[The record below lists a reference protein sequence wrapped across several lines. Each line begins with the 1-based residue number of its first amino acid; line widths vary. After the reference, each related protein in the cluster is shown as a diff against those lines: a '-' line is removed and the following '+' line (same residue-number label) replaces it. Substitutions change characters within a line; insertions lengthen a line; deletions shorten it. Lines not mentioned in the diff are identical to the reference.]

1 MNKRQILSSLNNIA
15 NSLDNSGLYEEANAL
30 SSVMT
35 KVAQQVPQTQ
45 QPNQIPQTGQQVSQQ
60 LTQQPQQQAYGQQNQ
75 SNYANYKPIYDQ
87 CHNLLMQIYDNF
99 KKMNPIFYEILRKYD
114 AGVQL
119 QQSQNG
125 FNAILMLNNILHNTK
140 TLHAQYQNLVS
151 QLQKLANPNNQFDQS
166 TVDHYRQYVNKTQ
179 SSIYTW
185 SELVNRYN
193 SMIKQRY
200 QPTQAQQPAQQLA
213 QQPVKPQ

>member
-1 MNKRQILSSLNNIA
+1 MNKRQILASLNNIA
-15 NSLDNSGLYEEANAL
+15 NSLDNSGLYKEANAL
-30 SSVMT
+30 SSVM
-35 KVAQQVPQTQ
+35 KRVAQQVP
-45 QPNQIPQTGQQVSQQ
+45 
-60 LTQQPQQQAYGQQNQ
+60 QPQQQAYGQQNQ
-75 SNYANYKPIYDQ
+75 SNYANYKPISDQ
-87 CHNLLMQIYDNF
+87 CHKLLIQIYDNF
-99 KKMNPIFYEILRKYD
+99 NKMNPIFYEILRKYN

-140 TLHAQYQNLVS
+140 TLHAQYQNMVS
-151 QLQKLANPNNQFDQS
+151 QLQKLANPNNQSDQS

-185 SELVNRYN
+185 SEFVNRFN

-213 QQPVKPQ
+213 QQPVVKPQ

>member
-75 SNYANYKPIYDQ
+75 SNYANYKPISDQ
-87 CHNLLMQIYDNF
+87 CHNLIMQIYDNF
-99 KKMNPIFYEILRKYD
+99 KKISPIFAEVRRKYD

-125 FNAILMLNNILHNTK
+125 FNSILMCNNILHNSK
-140 TLHAQYQNLVS
+140 TLHAQLKYLVS

-166 TVDHYRQYVNKTQ
+166 VVNSYQKYVNYTQ
-179 SSIYTW
+179 SAIYSW

-193 SMIKQRY
+193 SMIKRY
-200 QPTQAQQPAQQLA
+200 QPTQAQQP
-213 QQPVKPQ
+213 VKPQ

>member
-45 QPNQIPQTGQQVSQQ
+45 QPNQIPQTGQQVFQQ
-60 LTQQPQQQAYGQQNQ
+60 FAQQPQQQANGQQNQ

-87 CHNLLMQIYDNF
+87 CGILFNQIYDNF
-99 KKMNPIFYEILRKYD
+99 KKLRPILAEVRRKHNT
-114 AGVQL
+114 GEPI

-125 FNAILMLNNILHNTK
+125 YNAILQCNNILHNTK
-140 TLHAQYQNLVS
+140 TLHAQFKNMVS
-151 QLQKLANPNNQFDQS
+151 QLQKLANPNDESDQR
-166 TVDHYRQYVNKTQ
+166 VVNHYKKLVNESQ
-179 SSIYTW
+179 VAIYEW
-185 SELVNRYN
+185 SEIVNILN
-193 SMIKQRY
+193 SRIKQY
-200 QPTQAQQPAQQLA
+200 QPMQTQQPAQHQVV
-213 QQPVKPQ
+213 VKPQ